1 MKQGTVCRVIRDSDC
16 FFEPGEIVVV
26 LEDSNVPYCAKESA
40 YSPEKQI
47 IDYSSDEHSALLDD
61 ELEVI
66 EE

>member
-1 MKQGTVCRVIRDSDC
+1 MEKGTKCRVIGEGYG
-16 FFEPGEIVVV
+16 FFELGEIVVA
-26 LEDSNVPYCAKESA
+26 LETDDVPYCAKESA

-47 IDYSSDEHSALLDD
+47 SDYSSDEYDALYDC

>member
-1 MKQGTVCRVIRDSDC
+1 MKQGTVCRVISDDDD
-16 FFEPGEIVVV
+16 FFEYGEIVVV
-26 LEDSNVPYCAKESA
+26 LEDSNAPYCAKELA

-47 IDYSSDEHSALLDD
+47 VDYSSDEYSALCDY

>member
-1 MKQGTVCRVIRDSDC
+1 MKQGTVCRVIHDSDC

-26 LEDSNVPYCAKESA
+26 LEDGSVPYCAKESA

-47 IDYSSDEHSALLDD
+47 VDYSSDEYNALCDY

>member
-1 MKQGTVCRVIRDSDC
+1 MKQGTVCRVISDADD
-16 FFEPGEIVVV
+16 FFEYGEIVVV
-26 LEDSNVPYCAKESA
+26 LEDSYAPYCAKESA

-47 IDYSSDEHSALLDD
+47 VDYSSDEYSALCDY